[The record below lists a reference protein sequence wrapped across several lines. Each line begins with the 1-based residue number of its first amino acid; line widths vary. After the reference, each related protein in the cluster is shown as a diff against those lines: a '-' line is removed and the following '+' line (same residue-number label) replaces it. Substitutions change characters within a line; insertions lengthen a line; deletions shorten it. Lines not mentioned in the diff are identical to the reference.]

1 MHETESGMEI
11 SVIIAYYDNLLNL
24 EILLAA
30 FNRQS
35 FKDFELIVA
44 EDNNDSKTLSF
55 LDSKKGDYFFPILHV
70 NQEEKIGFRKT
81 TMLNKAVRIS
91 NGNTLVFTDAD
102 CIPHRQFLKEYKK
115 NIRAGEFLFGRRV
128 LLGKKTTGAI
138 YEKKPAASPAF
149 FSLLFSDST
158 LTKEGLYWPYSK
170 LHFKERKLSGCNW
183 GIRKDELVSVNGFD
197 EDYVRPGVGEDHD
210 IEWRLKSKGLKM
222 KSMKNRAIVYHL
234 YHLKNSTRDDAHF
247 NDGLMEQ
254 KKEAQHVSCLNGM
267 QKLILQ
273 E

>member
-1 MHETESGMEI
+1 MEI

-30 FNRQS
+30 FKRQS
-35 FKDFELIVA
+35 FKDFEVIVA
-44 EDNNDSKTLSF
+44 EDDNDPKTLSF
-55 LDSKKGDYFFPILHV
+55 LDSKRGDYFFPILHV

-115 NIRAGEFLFGRRV
+115 NTKAGEFLFGRRV
-128 LLGKKTTGAI
+128 LLGKLTTGAI
-138 YEKKPAASPAF
+138 YEKKTNSSPGF

-183 GIRKDELVSVNGFD
+183 GIRKDEVLSVNGFD
-197 EDYVRPGVGEDHD
+197 EDYARPGVGEDHD

-234 YHLKNSTRDDAHF
+234 YHPKNSTRDDANF

-254 KKEAQHVSCLNGM
+254 KKEAQHVSCLNGL
-267 QKLILQ
+267 QKLIPQ